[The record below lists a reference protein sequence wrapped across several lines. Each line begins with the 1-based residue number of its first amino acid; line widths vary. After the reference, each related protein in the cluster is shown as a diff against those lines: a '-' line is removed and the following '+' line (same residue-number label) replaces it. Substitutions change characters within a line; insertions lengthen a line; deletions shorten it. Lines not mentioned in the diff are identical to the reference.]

1 MCAWGGAWLWWCRIF
16 QAEGTVYA
24 KTPGGIELGMV
35 EEFKKNYHWG
45 QDTMNKGQSGGSG
58 VQEKTKVGS
67 SKSCNLWYGFYMSL
81 NYN

>member
-45 QDTMNKGQSGGSG
+45 
-58 VQEKTKVGS
+58 
-67 SKSCNLWYGFYMSL
+67 
-81 NYN
+81 